1 MSVEVEQHEYLY
13 RKSNKTARSARI
25 DPMAVVRDLN
35 KLHIGQAS
43 TSADA
48 TKTPVQQ
55 PQPPNIVAPRQ
66 PRTDHTTPF
75 RYNPLH
81 DLESLYWLALYLL
94 FSGRLVR
101 IDEGTEITPAHRE
114 AQQELAGT
122 LFCDLAFR
130 MTVMRPG
137 VLGSHLA
144 NLHPHVAEIVTL
156 LDDVQSELVEAFEE
170 SEESLEKPVPFSV
183 AQNTY
188 GGMTAAFQKIDEFL
202 AAQDILVAVDKVSKP
217 SVLSERAQDA
227 TPGMPQDDAGVPPT
241 KKPKAKNVVLPSSPR
256 QPILGQLRRS
266 KRLASSSQRVA
277 TAPK

>member
-1 MSVEVEQHEYLY
+1 
-13 RKSNKTARSARI
+13 
-25 DPMAVVRDLN
+25 MAVVRDLN
-35 KLHIGQAS
+35 KLHIAQAS

-48 TKTPVQQ
+48 TKTLAQQ
-55 PQPPNIVAPRQ
+55 PQPPNIVAPQQ
-66 PRTDHTTPF
+66 PRTDHNTPF

-94 FSGRLVR
+94 FSGGLVQ
-101 IDEGTEITPAHRE
+101 IGAGNEGTEITPAHKE

-137 VLGSHLA
+137 VLGSHLT

-156 LDDVQSELVEAFEE
+156 LDDVRSELVEAFEE
-170 SEESLEKPVPFSV
+170 SEESLEKPIPFSV

-202 AAQDILVAVDKVSKP
+202 AAQDILVAVDEVSKL
-217 SVLSERAQDA
+217 SVLSERAQDV
-227 TPGMPQDDAGVPPT
+227 TPEMPQDNAGVPPT
-241 KKPKAKNVVLPSSPR
+241 KKPRAKNVVLPSSPR

-266 KRLASSSQRVA
+266 KRLASSSKRVA